1 MKFLKNRL
9 LSILIAA
16 CAIVFV
22 SLACKPLQTND
33 GPELKAA
40 LKMQEYVIAISSYA
54 RGINPNFAI
63 VPQNGIELAFNNLDS
78 GQGIRQDYIDAI
90 DAQAIEVLF
99 ENDKV
104 QADPYRLDLVRKV
117 KKLKPVLNA
126 EFVTKMKYFDQV
138 VKANVDEGIL
148 VFARTPTNKEYLE
161 IPLKIINENADT
173 IRKIS
178 DAKNY
183 LYIINAA
190 KYSSKEAFMEAIS
203 KTNYDLVMID
213 LCFGDFDCYTHDDL
227 TLLRQK
233 ANGGKRLVLS
243 YVNIGAA
250 EKWRYYWKYPW
261 KVGNPTWIKK
271 AYEGY
276 DEEFYVQFWNKDWQ
290 NIIFGTDESYVK
302 KIIDAGFDG
311 AYLDNVEAY
320 HYLYNK

>member
-1 MKFLKNRL
+1 MKNLKKPL
-9 LSILIAA
+9 PLIMIAVFAIL
-16 CAIVFV
+16 FF
-22 SLACKPLQTND
+22 SFACKPLQNNS

-40 LKMQEYVIAISSYA
+40 LRMQEYVIAISNYA
-54 RGINPNFAI
+54 KQINPNFAI
-63 VPQNGIELAFNNLDS
+63 VPQNGIELAFNNIDPE
-78 GQGIRQDYIDAI
+78 QGIKKDYVDAI

-99 ENDKV
+99 ETDKV
-104 QADPYRLDLVRKV
+104 VADPYRLDLVRKV
-117 KKLKPVLNA
+117 KELKPVLNA
-126 EFVTKMKYFDQV
+126 EFVTNMKKFDQV
-138 VKANVDEGIL
+138 VKANSDEGIL
-148 VFARTPTNKEYLE
+148 VFARTPSNKEYLE
-161 IPLKIINENADT
+161 IPQKIINENADT

-183 LYIINAA
+183 LYIINAQ
-190 KYSSKEAFMEAIS
+190 KYSSKKAFMDAIA

-213 LCFGDFDCYTHDDL
+213 LCFGDFDCYSKDDL
-227 TLLRQK
+227 NVLRQK

-261 KVGNPTWIKK
+261 KVGNPIWIKK

-290 NIIFGTDESYVK
+290 NIIFGNDESYVK